1 MILLDVFQ
9 KKVSTIHKLVY
20 PKQEITLPI
29 SWFWNFFKLPQI
41 YNIYLI
47 PKGYPSEFLSRLR
60 SMKKLE
66 DLIVTYKDFPKKV
79 LILKRSRNSLIPR
92 YF

>member
-29 SWFWNFFKLPQI
+29 SWF
-41 YNIYLI
+41 
-47 PKGYPSEFLSRLR
+47 
-60 SMKKLE
+60 
-66 DLIVTYKDFPKKV
+66 
-79 LILKRSRNSLIPR
+79 
-92 YF
+92 